1 MTAAVPG
8 ATAADLDQAARSA
21 LDRLPAGATSDVRWV
36 HSADMATNGEYAD
49 YPSDL
54 PIPAGSVVVVDIDV
68 RFADG
73 THAAVAET
81 VLAAADGPVCLT
93 GQPGTVGAGG
103 QIR

>member
-1 MTAAVPG
+1 VHH
-8 ATAADLDQAARSA
+8 ADL
-21 LDRLPAGATSDVRWV
+21 
-36 HSADMATNGEYAD
+36 ATNGEYAD

-81 VLAAADGPVCLT
+81 VLAAADGAVCLT
-93 GQPGTVGAGG
+93 RRPGRVDAGG
-103 QIR
+103 QLR

>member
-1 MTAAVPG
+1 
-8 ATAADLDQAARSA
+8 
-21 LDRLPAGATSDVRWV
+21 
-36 HSADMATNGEYAD
+36 
-49 YPSDL
+49 
-54 PIPAGSVVVVDIDV
+54 VVVDIDV

-81 VLAAADGPVCLT
+81 VLAAAGGPVCLT

>member
-1 MTAAVPG
+1 
-8 ATAADLDQAARSA
+8 
-21 LDRLPAGATSDVRWV
+21 
-36 HSADMATNGEYAD
+36 MATNGEYAD
-49 YPSDL
+49 YPSGL

-103 QIR
+103 QVR

>member
-1 MTAAVPG
+1 MVIV
-8 ATAADLDQAARSA
+8 
-21 LDRLPAGATSDVRWV
+21 DV
-36 HSADMATNGEYAD
+36 
-49 YPSDL
+49 
-54 PIPAGSVVVVDIDV
+54 DV

-93 GQPGTVGAGG
+93 VAPGSAGAGG